1 MIFDTHAHYDDEQF
15 DADREALLSGMKA
28 GGVGMIVDAAA
39 TVASWDKI
47 LELTEKYPFLYGSVG
62 VHPDEVGDLNE
73 ENFARMSELADRKKI
88 VAIGEIGLD
97 YYWDKEPEIQAKQR
111 YWFVRQLALAQQAD
125 LPVIIHSR
133 DAAED
138 TMKIMEKAYEDG
150 IKGVIHCYSYSP
162 EMAQEYVKMGYFIGV
177 GGVVTFK
184 NAKKLVKTVEI
195 IPLSSIVLETDC
207 PYMAPEPHRGTRND
221 SRNIPYVIA
230 KIAEIKGVSVE
241 EVEQTTRENAFALFT
256 KVPR

>member
-97 YYWDKEPEIQAKQR
+97 YYWDKEGHDLQK
-111 YWFVRQLALAQQAD
+111 YWFIRQLELAGENDPQPGGGSRYNGDHEKVRQRSKRSD
-125 LPVIIHSR
+125 
-133 DAAED
+133 
-138 TMKIMEKAYEDG
+138 
-150 IKGVIHCYSYSP
+150 
-162 EMAQEYVKMGYFIGV
+162 
-177 GGVVTFK
+177 
-184 NAKKLVKTVEI
+184 
-195 IPLSSIVLETDC
+195 PLL
-207 PYMAPEPHRGTRND
+207 
-221 SRNIPYVIA
+221 
-230 KIAEIKGVSVE
+230 
-241 EVEQTTRENAFALFT
+241 FLFT
-256 KVPR
+256 GDGTGVCENGLLYRSRWCGNF

>member
-15 DADREALLSGMKA
+15 DADREELLSGMKA

-97 YYWDKEPEIQAKQR
+97 YYWDKEGHHEK
-111 YWFVRQLALAQQAD
+111 VRQRSEWSDPLLLLFAGDGTGVCENGL
-125 LPVIIHSR
+125 LHRSR
-133 DAAED
+133 WC
-138 TMKIMEKAYEDG
+138 G
-150 IKGVIHCYSYSP
+150 N
-162 EMAQEYVKMGYFIGV
+162 F
-177 GGVVTFK
+177 
-184 NAKKLVKTVEI
+184 
-195 IPLSSIVLETDC
+195 
-207 PYMAPEPHRGTRND
+207 
-221 SRNIPYVIA
+221 
-230 KIAEIKGVSVE
+230 
-241 EVEQTTRENAFALFT
+241 
-256 KVPR
+256 

>member
-15 DADREALLSGMKA
+15 DADREELLSGMKA

-97 YYWDKEPEIQAKQR
+97 YY
-111 YWFVRQLALAQQAD
+111 
-125 LPVIIHSR
+125 
-133 DAAED
+133 
-138 TMKIMEKAYEDG
+138 
-150 IKGVIHCYSYSP
+150 C
-162 EMAQEYVKMGYFIGV
+162 
-177 GGVVTFK
+177 
-184 NAKKLVKTVEI
+184 
-195 IPLSSIVLETDC
+195 SS
-207 PYMAPEPHRGTRND
+207 
-221 SRNIPYVIA
+221 S
-230 KIAEIKGVSVE
+230 
-241 EVEQTTRENAFALFT
+241 
-256 KVPR
+256 

>member
-97 YYWDKEPEIQAKQR
+97 YYWDKEGHDLQK
-111 YWFVRQLALAQQAD
+111 YWFIRQLELAGYDPQPGGGSRYNGDHEKVRQRSKRSD
-125 LPVIIHSR
+125 
-133 DAAED
+133 
-138 TMKIMEKAYEDG
+138 
-150 IKGVIHCYSYSP
+150 
-162 EMAQEYVKMGYFIGV
+162 
-177 GGVVTFK
+177 
-184 NAKKLVKTVEI
+184 
-195 IPLSSIVLETDC
+195 PLL
-207 PYMAPEPHRGTRND
+207 
-221 SRNIPYVIA
+221 
-230 KIAEIKGVSVE
+230 
-241 EVEQTTRENAFALFT
+241 FLFT
-256 KVPR
+256 GDGTGVCENGLLYRSRWCGNF